1 MDKKKS
7 LGILGMALLF
17 GAAIAWGTSFLV
29 LKNTIEGLPTLY
41 VLGIRFFFS
50 AIIIALIC
58 FKKTI
63 KIKKGTALRGAAIG
77 VVVFCAYLT
86 QTYGLR
92 YTTPG
97 QNAFITAMYCVMTP
111 FLVWFIYKV
120 KPKSYNVAAAVTCVV
135 GIGLVALSG
144 SEENSSAV
152 FLGNCLTFASAIFY
166 ALQVVFIDRFAKE
179 ENPLQLLICEL
190 FVIGA
195 LFLILSAA
203 IEIPVYGISSFA
215 IKGSQ
220 LFNIVYLTLVCTL
233 FAQFAQLVGQ
243 KFTTAS
249 QSAVI
254 LSLEGVFGT
263 LFSVLMGAE
272 SLTLTMG
279 LGFAAIFAATLV
291 SELKPDI
298 GKFIRK
304 KPSENSIV
312 KENITKH
319 KREKNM
325 FYTIDNG
332 RLKLTVS
339 SMGAEPISLTKD
351 GKERLWQNDNGEWDG
366 HAPILFP
373 VCGSCYIT
381 VEGKKYPF
389 AQHGFAPLSEF
400 TLKEKTDNSL
410 VLTLSSSEETKKRY
424 PYDFVFTV
432 TYSIEDS
439 SLKIGYEVENP
450 SVKDIYFSCGSH
462 ESFALDGELE
472 EYVVNFEK
480 EERFINHLHD
490 DDGFLTGETQ
500 NLGEGCII
508 DFGKNPLV
516 NDKTFIFKDVRSRKV
531 TLVKK
536 DGTPVVD
543 VFFDGF
549 NNLLFWRPGDGK
561 TICIEPWLNLPDE
574 KDSEKE
580 LSDKYGVRHLK
591 PNEKAS
597 FLRKIVY
604 R

>member
-1 MDKKKS
+1 MNKKKS

-41 VLGIRFFFS
+41 VLGLRFFFS
-50 AIIIALIC
+50 AAIISLIC
-58 FKKTI
+58 IKKTI

-77 VVVFCAYLT
+77 FIVFCAYLT

-97 QNAFITAMYCVMTP
+97 QNAFITALYCVMTP
-111 FLVWFIYKV
+111 FFVWFIYKI
-120 KPKSYNVAAAVTCVV
+120 KPKSYNVAAAVMCVV

-152 FLGNCLTFASAIFY
+152 VLGNSLTFASAIFY
-166 ALQVVFIDRFAKE
+166 ALQVVFIDRFAKSE
-179 ENPLQLLICEL
+179 DPLQLLIGEL
-190 FVIGA
+190 FVIGV

-215 IKGSQ
+215 INKSQ

-233 FAQFAQLVGQ
+233 FAQFAQIVGQ
-243 KFTTAS
+243 KLTTAS
-249 QSAVI
+249 QSAII

-291 SELKPDI
+291 SELKPDF
-298 GKFIRK
+298 GKLLRK
-304 KPSENSIV
+304 NPRKDLMAEDI
-312 KENITKH
+312 K
-319 KREKNM
+319 KRKGEDSM

-332 RLKLTVS
+332 IIKLTAS
-339 SMGAEPISLTKD
+339 STGAELVSLTKD
-351 GKERLWQNDNGEWDG
+351 GKERLWQNANGEWDG

-381 VEGKKYPF
+381 VNGKKYPF
-389 AQHGFAPLSEF
+389 AQHGFAPVSEF
-400 TLKEKTDNSL
+400 TLKEKTDKSL
-410 VLTLSSSEETKKRY
+410 SFTLCSSEETKKRY
-424 PYDFVFTV
+424 PYDFIFTV
-432 TYSIEDS
+432 TYSLDGAE
-439 SLKIGYEVENP
+439 LKIGYEIENP
-450 SVKDIYFSCGSH
+450 SLKDIYFSCGSH
-462 ESFALDGELE
+462 ESFALDGALE
-472 EYVVNFEK
+472 EYVVTFEK
-480 EERFINHLHD
+480 EECFINHLHD
-490 DDGFLTGETQ
+490 DEGFLTGETQ
-500 NLGEGCII
+500 NLGEGKVI
-508 DFGKNPLV
+508 DFEKTPLID
-516 NDKTFIFKDVRSRKV
+516 DKTFIFKDVRSRKV
-531 TLVKK
+531 SLSKK
-536 DGTPVVD
+536 DGTPVAD

-574 KDSEKE
+574 ANSEKE
-580 LSDKYGVRHLK
+580 LSDKYGVKRLASG
-591 PNEKAS
+591 EKAN

>member
-1 MDKKKS
+1 MNKKKS

-41 VLGIRFFFS
+41 VLGLRFFFS
-50 AIIIALIC
+50 AAIISLIC
-58 FKKTI
+58 IKKTV

-77 VVVFCAYLT
+77 FIVFCAYLT

-97 QNAFITAMYCVMTP
+97 QNAFITALYCVMTP
-111 FLVWFIYKV
+111 FFVWFIYKI
-120 KPKSYNVAAAVTCVV
+120 KPKSYNVAAAVMCVV

-152 FLGNCLTFASAIFY
+152 VLGNCLTFASAIFY
-166 ALQVVFIDRFAKE
+166 ALQVVFIDRFAKSE
-179 ENPLQLLICEL
+179 DPLQLLIGEL
-190 FVIGA
+190 FVIGV

-215 IKGSQ
+215 INKSQ

-233 FAQFAQLVGQ
+233 FAQFAQIVGQ
-243 KFTTAS
+243 KLTTAS
-249 QSAVI
+249 QSAII

-291 SELKPDI
+291 SELKPDF
-298 GKFIRK
+298 GRLLRK
-304 KPSENSIV
+304 NPRKDLMAEDI
-312 KENITKH
+312 K
-319 KREKNM
+319 KRKGEDSM

-332 RLKLTVS
+332 IIKLTAS
-339 SMGAEPISLTKD
+339 STGAELVSLTKD
-351 GKERLWQNDNGEWDG
+351 GKERLWQNANGEWDG

-381 VEGKKYPF
+381 VNGKKYPF
-389 AQHGFAPLSEF
+389 AQHGFAPVSEF
-400 TLKEKTDNSL
+400 TLKEKTDKSL
-410 VLTLSSSEETKKRY
+410 SFTLCSSEETKKRY
-424 PYDFVFTV
+424 PYDFIFTV
-432 TYSIEDS
+432 TYSLDGAE
-439 SLKIGYEVENP
+439 LKIGYEIENP
-450 SVKDIYFSCGSH
+450 SLKDIYFSCGSH
-462 ESFALDGELE
+462 ESFALDGALE
-472 EYVVNFEK
+472 EYVVTFEK
-480 EERFINHLHD
+480 EECFINHLHD
-490 DDGFLTGETQ
+490 DEGFLTGETQ
-500 NLGEGCII
+500 KLGEGKVI
-508 DFGKNPLV
+508 DFEKTPLID
-516 NDKTFIFKDVRSRKV
+516 DKTFIFKGVRSRKV
-531 TLVKK
+531 SLSKK
-536 DGTPVVD
+536 DGTPVAD

-574 KDSEKE
+574 ANSEKE
-580 LSDKYGVRHLK
+580 LSDKYGVKRLASG
-591 PNEKAS
+591 EKAN

>member
-1 MDKKKS
+1 MNKKKS

-41 VLGIRFFFS
+41 VLGLRFFFS
-50 AIIIALIC
+50 AAIISLIC
-58 FKKTI
+58 IKKTI

-77 VVVFCAYLT
+77 FIVFCAYLT

-97 QNAFITAMYCVMTP
+97 QNAFITALYCVMTP
-111 FLVWFIYKV
+111 FFVWFIYKI
-120 KPKSYNVAAAVTCVV
+120 KPKSYNVAAAVMCVV

-152 FLGNCLTFASAIFY
+152 VLGNSLTFASAIFY
-166 ALQVVFIDRFAKE
+166 ALQVVFIDRFAKSE
-179 ENPLQLLICEL
+179 DPLQLLIGEL
-190 FVIGA
+190 FVIGV

-215 IKGSQ
+215 INKSQ

-233 FAQFAQLVGQ
+233 FAQFAQIVGQ
-243 KFTTAS
+243 KLTTAS
-249 QSAVI
+249 QSAII

-291 SELKPDI
+291 SELKPDF
-298 GKFIRK
+298 GKFLRK
-304 KPSENSIV
+304 NPRKDLMAEDI
-312 KENITKH
+312 K
-319 KREKNM
+319 KRKGEDSM

-332 RLKLTVS
+332 IIKLTAS
-339 SMGAEPISLTKD
+339 STGAELVSLTKD
-351 GKERLWQNDNGEWDG
+351 GKERLWQNANGEWDG

-381 VEGKKYPF
+381 VNGKKYPF
-389 AQHGFAPLSEF
+389 AQHGFAPVSEF
-400 TLKEKTDNSL
+400 TLKEKTDKSL
-410 VLTLSSSEETKKRY
+410 SFTLCSSEETKKRY
-424 PYDFVFTV
+424 PYDFIFTV
-432 TYSIEDS
+432 TYSLDGAE
-439 SLKIGYEVENP
+439 LKIGYEIENP
-450 SVKDIYFSCGSH
+450 SLKDIYFSCGSH

-472 EYVVNFEK
+472 EYVVTFEK
-480 EERFINHLHD
+480 EECFINHLHD
-490 DDGFLTGETQ
+490 DEGFLTGETQ
-500 NLGEGCII
+500 NLGEGKVI
-508 DFGKNPLV
+508 DFEKTPLID
-516 NDKTFIFKDVRSRKV
+516 DKTFIFKDVRSRKV
-531 TLVKK
+531 SLSKK
-536 DGTPVVD
+536 DGTPVAD

-574 KDSEKE
+574 ANSEKE
-580 LSDKYGVRHLK
+580 LSDKYGVKRLASG
-591 PNEKAS
+591 EKAN

>member
-1 MDKKKS
+1 MNKKKS

-41 VLGIRFFFS
+41 VLGLRFFFS
-50 AIIIALIC
+50 AAIISLIC
-58 FKKTI
+58 IKKTI

-77 VVVFCAYLT
+77 FIVFCAYLT

-97 QNAFITAMYCVMTP
+97 QNAFITALYCVMTP
-111 FLVWFIYKV
+111 FFVWFIYKI
-120 KPKSYNVAAAVTCVV
+120 KPKSYNVAAAVMCVV

-152 FLGNCLTFASAIFY
+152 VLGNSLTFASAIFY
-166 ALQVVFIDRFAKE
+166 ALQVVFIDRFAKSE
-179 ENPLQLLICEL
+179 DPLQLLIGEL
-190 FVIGA
+190 FVIGV

-215 IKGSQ
+215 INKSQ

-233 FAQFAQLVGQ
+233 FAQFAQIVGQ
-243 KFTTAS
+243 KLTTAS
-249 QSAVI
+249 QSAII

-279 LGFAAIFAATLV
+279 LGFTAIFAATLV
-291 SELKPDI
+291 SELKPYFGKLLRKNPRKDLMAEDI
-298 GKFIRK
+298 KKRK
-304 KPSENSIV
+304 GEDS
-312 KENITKH
+312 
-319 KREKNM
+319 M

-332 RLKLTVS
+332 IIKLTAS
-339 SMGAEPISLTKD
+339 STGAELVSLTKD
-351 GKERLWQNDNGEWDG
+351 GKERLWQNANGEWDG

-381 VEGKKYPF
+381 VNGKKYPF
-389 AQHGFAPLSEF
+389 AQHGFAPVSEF
-400 TLKEKTDNSL
+400 TLKEKTDKSL
-410 VLTLSSSEETKKRY
+410 SFTLCSSEETKKRY
-424 PYDFVFTV
+424 PYDFIFTV
-432 TYSIEDS
+432 TYSLDGAE
-439 SLKIGYEVENP
+439 LKIGYEIENP
-450 SVKDIYFSCGSH
+450 SLKDIYFSCGSH
-462 ESFALDGELE
+462 ESFALDGALE
-472 EYVVNFEK
+472 EYVVTFEK
-480 EERFINHLHD
+480 EECFINHLHD
-490 DDGFLTGETQ
+490 DEGFLTGETQ
-500 NLGEGCII
+500 NLGEGKVI
-508 DFGKNPLV
+508 DFEKTPLID
-516 NDKTFIFKDVRSRKV
+516 DKTFIFKDVRSRKV
-531 TLVKK
+531 SLSKK
-536 DGTPVVD
+536 DGTPVAD

-574 KDSEKE
+574 ANSEKE
-580 LSDKYGVRHLK
+580 LSDKYGVKRLASG
-591 PNEKAS
+591 EKAN

>member
-1 MDKKKS
+1 MNKKKS

-41 VLGIRFFFS
+41 VLGLRFFFS
-50 AIIIALIC
+50 AAIISLIC
-58 FKKTI
+58 IKKTI

-77 VVVFCAYLT
+77 FIVFCAYLT

-97 QNAFITAMYCVMTP
+97 QNAFITALYCVMTP
-111 FLVWFIYKV
+111 FFVWFIYKI
-120 KPKSYNVAAAVTCVV
+120 KPKSYNVAAAVMCVV

-152 FLGNCLTFASAIFY
+152 VLGNSLTFASAIFY
-166 ALQVVFIDRFAKE
+166 ALQVVFIDRFAKSE
-179 ENPLQLLICEL
+179 DPLQLLIGEL
-190 FVIGA
+190 FVIGV

-215 IKGSQ
+215 INKSQ

-233 FAQFAQLVGQ
+233 FAQFAQIVGQ
-243 KFTTAS
+243 KLTTAS
-249 QSAVI
+249 QSAII

-291 SELKPDI
+291 SELKPDF
-298 GKFIRK
+298 GKFLRK
-304 KPSENSIV
+304 NPRKDLMAEDI
-312 KENITKH
+312 K
-319 KREKNM
+319 KRKGEDSM

-332 RLKLTVS
+332 IIKLTAS
-339 SMGAEPISLTKD
+339 STGAELVSLTKD
-351 GKERLWQNDNGEWDG
+351 GKERLWQNANGEWDG

-381 VEGKKYPF
+381 VNGKKYPF
-389 AQHGFAPLSEF
+389 AQHGFAPVSEF
-400 TLKEKTDNSL
+400 TLKEKTDKSL
-410 VLTLSSSEETKKRY
+410 SFTLCSSEETKKRY
-424 PYDFVFTV
+424 PYDFIFTV
-432 TYSIEDS
+432 TYSLDGAE
-439 SLKIGYEVENP
+439 LKIGYEIENP
-450 SVKDIYFSCGSH
+450 SLKDIYFSCGSH

-472 EYVVNFEK
+472 EYVVTFEK
-480 EERFINHLHD
+480 EECFINHLHD
-490 DDGFLTGETQ
+490 DEGFLTSETQ
-500 NLGEGCII
+500 NLGEGKVI
-508 DFGKNPLV
+508 DFEKTPLID
-516 NDKTFIFKDVRSRKV
+516 DKTFIFKDVRSRKV
-531 TLVKK
+531 SLSKK
-536 DGTPVVD
+536 DGTPVAD

-574 KDSEKE
+574 ANSEKE
-580 LSDKYGVRHLK
+580 LSDKYGVKRLASG
-591 PNEKAS
+591 EKAN